1 MNQAS
6 MRQSVHKRHDK
17 FLATDIDDEMIL
29 VHADTGAFFSL
40 AGTGLAIWRA
50 LDHSN
55 DPQAIVQSLLDSYD
69 VEHDHCQRS
78 VSQFTDRLVEAGF
91 AEFR

>member
-1 MNQAS
+1 MHATI
-6 MRQSVHKRHDK
+6 RKRPDK
-17 FLATDIDDEMIL
+17 YLATEIDDELIL

-55 DPQAIVQSLLDSYD
+55 DPDAIVQSLIDGYD
-69 VEHDHCQRS
+69 VEHDRCQRS
-78 VSQFTDRLVEAGF
+78 VVRFNNRLVEAGF
-91 AEFR
+91 AEFC